1 MQRWI
6 KFVMSSGA
14 PISIRKEIAEAIL
27 DSEGQLLKIPDDDG
41 EWSGKT
47 INKAHIVSTDYDF
60 DKERSEAEKER
71 MKTPKLEAP
80 KMSEEQRKK
89 QIESLNKIRRDL
101 IQKKVLHKK

>member
-6 KFVMSSGA
+6 KFTMSTGS
-14 PISIRKEIAEAIL
+14 PISIREEIAEAIL

-41 EWSGKT
+41 RWSGKT

-71 MKTPKLEAP
+71 MNTPKLEAP
-80 KMSEEQRKK
+80 KMTEAQRKK
-89 QIESLNKIRRDL
+89 QVDTINKMRKELIR
-101 IQKKVLHKK
+101 KKVLRK